1 MIRATVGIL
10 ASQGGVELL
19 LDTYTGAAAAYS
31 LRLLRSAYTGD
42 AIEVRR
48 ASDNTTQDIGFVNN
62 ELDTTSL
69 ESFCSGTNGFVTTWY
84 DQSGNGNDATQG
96 TDANQPQIVS
106 SGSVITEN
114 GKPAVDFDGSD
125 DNLSFNLMT
134 SFTDVTISLVFKN
147 DTSNQDSV
155 VIEYG
160 LEVANAYSIGFGNRG
175 TANRIGSRIRVSATN
190 YYKGADI
197 DVNTQQRLVTLLGDS
212 TTPTN
217 SEFYLDSTLYT
228 DNISSRS
235 NTTDSRLGSRSGGG
249 NFYNGNIQEV
259 IIYNSDQSSNRT
271 GIETNINSH
280 YNIY

>member
-160 LEVANAYSIGFGNRG
+160 LGIDNAYSIGFGNRG